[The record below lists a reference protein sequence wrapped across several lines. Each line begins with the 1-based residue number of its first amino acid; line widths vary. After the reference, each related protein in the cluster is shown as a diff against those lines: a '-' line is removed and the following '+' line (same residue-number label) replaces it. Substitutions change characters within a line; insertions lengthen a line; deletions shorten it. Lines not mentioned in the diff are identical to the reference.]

1 MKQLVKKIRSRHGAS
16 LAEMLFCVILVSFVF
31 LLAVNGILFAY
42 QRTYV
47 FLHESYEQ
55 EIADTVLNKITSILM
70 EAEGTESTAIKIA
83 ANKESIELQN
93 MGVPVTIY
101 LSQKEVQSAGEM
113 EKANSGYLVVHYE
126 QKGKSPNSNW
136 AFHRKLYRDY
146 AISHLKFDKVETGDE
161 AVIKIDLGIR
171 LIKNGNFFGDEY
183 NSVTY
188 ANCYMV
194 KDTQVVVLTER
205 AFSGN

>member
-31 LLAVNGILFAY
+31 LLAVNGILYAY

-70 EAEGTESTAIKIA
+70 EAEGTSATDAIVIA
-83 ANKESIELQN
+83 HDNESITLQN

-101 LSQKEVQSAGEM
+101 LSQDDVDTAEAMSQ
-113 EKANSGYLVVHYE
+113 NDSGYLVVHYAK
-126 QKGKSPNSNW
+126 KGNSPNSNW
-136 AFHRKLYRDY
+136 TFHRKLYRDY
-146 AISHLKFDKVETGDE
+146 AISHLKFDKVATGDE
-161 AVIKIDLGIR
+161 AVIKIDLGIQ
-171 LIKNGNFFGDEY
+171 LIKNGDFIGDEY

-194 KDTQVVVLTER
+194 KGSQVKVLTK
-205 AFSGN
+205 